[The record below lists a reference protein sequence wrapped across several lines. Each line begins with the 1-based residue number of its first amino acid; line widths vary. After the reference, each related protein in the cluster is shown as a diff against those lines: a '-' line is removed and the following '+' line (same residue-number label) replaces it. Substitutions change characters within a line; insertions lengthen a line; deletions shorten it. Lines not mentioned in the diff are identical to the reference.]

1 MFVFA
6 VVDTLGG
13 QICNFTC
20 TTALGSG
27 GGGGKVACVSLLPC
41 MLLLQSLLGSGTGEW
56 LTGFGTGNVLV
67 EQATFRPVT
76 LSRRWLFQA
85 PRQLLNLISESTEW
99 TLLQHLT

>member
-13 QICNFTC
+13 QISNSTC